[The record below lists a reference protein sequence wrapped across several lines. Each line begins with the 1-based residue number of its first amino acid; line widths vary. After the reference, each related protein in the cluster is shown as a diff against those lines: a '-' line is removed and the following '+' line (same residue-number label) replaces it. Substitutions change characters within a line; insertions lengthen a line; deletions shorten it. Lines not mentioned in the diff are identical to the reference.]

1 MDTKENKQVF
11 WTSFFDK
18 KTESGATS
26 KARVNANELLAQ
38 ELHKPRIEKFKKGK
52 SIWGLKIKLW
62 TADLAQMGSISSFNH
77 SVKYLLCVVDGF
89 TKYAWI

>member
-26 KARVNANELLAQ
+26 KARANANELLAQ

-52 SIWGLKIKLW
+52 SIWGLKKKLW

-77 SVKYLLCVVDGF
+77 SVEYLLCVVDGF